1 MIKGLQIPCL
11 DIVRNMR
18 DWLQTLSNNGT
29 GNNLWK
35 FGGLHVANIV
45 HRRML
50 LKRVASF
57 TVEGGAAVVFIY
69 LFIYVANLG
78 NHM

>member
-1 MIKGLQIPCL
+1 MVQEIIFG
-11 DIVRNMR
+11 
-18 DWLQTLSNNGT
+18 
-29 GNNLWK
+29 K

-50 LKRVASF
+50 LKTVASF